1 MTSFNWRW
9 IAVMLIAPPIA
20 GGLVAFLIW
29 QTRQYLIGN
38 LAGAAVIFGS
48 AMALILRE
56 SIELNRAIQVCLD
69 AGYTCWPAP
78 SAFTRYA
85 VYAFI
90 GLFEVFG
97 IFAWSLKVETRIRNR
112 NYAPEWR

>member
-1 MTSFNWRW
+1 MTTLNWYW
-9 IAVMLIAPPIA
+9 IAVMLIGPPLA
-20 GGLVAFLIW
+20 SGVVAWLIW

-48 AMALILRE
+48 ALALILRE
-56 SIELNRAIQVCLD
+56 SVEINHQIKVCLD
-69 AGYTCWPAP
+69 AGYTCWPDP

-85 VYAFI
+85 IYAFI

-97 IFAWSLKVETRIRNR
+97 IFVWSLRVESRVRNR

>member
-1 MTSFNWRW
+1 MTSLNWRW
-9 IAVMLIAPPIA
+9 IAVMLIGPPIA
-20 GGLVAFLIW
+20 GGAVAFLIW
-29 QTRQYLIGN
+29 RTRQYLIGN

-56 SIELNRAIQVCLD
+56 SVELNRAIQACLD
-69 AGYTCWPAP
+69 AGYTCWPEP

-97 IFAWSLKVETRIRNR
+97 IFAWSLRVETRVRNR
-112 NYAPEWR
+112 HYAPEWR